1 MSKKKV
7 DSEIVNFVLVRILSS
22 WQITSFGKSILRKI
36 KSLPYRKLK
45 LIKEL
50 LRSLTNKNP
59 F

>member
-36 KSLPYRKLK
+36 KSLPYRKPK